1 MWALIK
7 PPPGAHN
14 TPFFSSR
21 ECSVFTKALALELIP
36 HNIRVNCVCPGDIST
51 PMLEK
56 QLEKAGN
63 GDEYMRNLVR
73 AYPMGRVGKPHE
85 VAEVICFLASEKAS
99 FV

>member
-1 MWALIK
+1 MLQ
-7 PPPGAHN
+7 
-14 TPFFSSR
+14 
-21 ECSVFTKALALELIP
+21 
-36 HNIRVNCVCPGDIST
+36 IRVNCVCPGDIST

-85 VAEVICFLASEKAS
+85 VAEVICFLASEEAS
-99 FV
+99 FVVGAVWTVDGGLTAY